1 MLCLQSR
8 ISCQEVNSFIFTIM
22 NSNNPQLA
30 LCCVFLATAAEWRQG
45 GAGHVMNS
53 VCTNQDQYAG
63 MASWWMLLPIKLQC
77 SLVCTQ
83 HTVLVCLE
91 VLSRQ
96 SCLLL
101 SLFFISTHPSFL
113 TTCLST
119 TIWYYQNTFCVLFI
133 YIYIYYLINL
143 LCYIHYFHLTE
154 HNLHL
159 SIIIVLV
166 ELCHWWIWGTLL
178 NLHVVFQVKSY

>member
-1 MLCLQSR
+1 MLAEQNQLPGSELLFSQSWAATTHNWHSAVSFWPPLQ
-8 ISCQEVNSFIFTIM
+8 
-22 NSNNPQLA
+22 
-30 LCCVFLATAAEWRQG
+30 EWRQG

-91 VLSRQ
+91 VYLQ

-133 YIYIYYLINL
+133 YIYYLINL

-159 SIIIVLV
+159 SVIIVLV